1 MQNPFNK
8 LNTSRNSRP
17 TTVNRSESYKQI
29 IDPKKALNTG
39 LFFGSDITTAPTKG
53 NLSFKEG
60 LFGTTTPSPI
70 QGGQPAFKPTMAGSP
85 MDISKATSFNPPAPG
100 SSTKKTQAPPS
111 SSQYGPG
118 GMPVTSPPFTMKGG
132 TADKPVVS
140 ESSLG
145 GGEAV
150 SGGEVGGGTGGE
162 AGSVNVAGGYTPE
175 GFSKIDEQLQELSD
189 TNPELADKIMDS
201 LGYSRSS
208 TGALVAGGAGGGTK
222 GGALASKFEQG
233 FNAANASLG
242 GAGGQGGLSGAQGA
256 SLVNQYSPAK
266 SNTMASMFVQTD
278 PYIEGLV
285 KAWQDY
291 INPQNQR
298 KSLADT
304 YNQMLKDSGVEA
316 IDLELI
322 NAKNVIEGSEDDIRT
337 EITKAGGFATN
348 SQVLGL
354 TNARNKQLIKNY
366 NTLLDTRNAK
376 EKYLETAIGLEQ
388 ADRESADRRFE
399 SAFSMGTQ
407 LATLQNQMQTNA
419 RNQMQWLATNIGFDG
434 LYEATGGDRFAINL
448 IEQTLGITQGG
459 LYGVAQQARQDKF
472 QKQQEA
478 QLDLQ
483 IKQEELAAKPLEREY
498 KAEQIK
504 TEALRRED
512 IRSQIKSRNIQD
524 MIDMQ
529 KLSKGVSDEERQLGS
544 LDLVNTLDSIQIHKG
559 FNNAVGPGFFKW
571 FTRAATPGGAKQA
584 FIGDV
589 QNIVDNMSLEKLIK
603 AKAEGATF
611 GALSDNEL
619 RMLGSAATKIGTW
632 TKKNKNGEVV
642 GYNVSEKAFRGE
654 LDRISSLTKRAYIL
668 SGYSPQDVGAQVM
681 DDGSVWVQNY
691 DGSLTEIY
699 R

>member
-1 MQNPFNK
+1 M
-8 LNTSRNSRP
+8 
-17 TTVNRSESYKQI
+17 VNRSESYKQI

-53 NLSFKEG
+53 NLSFKGG

-85 MDISKATSFNPPAPG
+85 MDISKATSFNPPS
-100 SSTKKTQAPPS
+100 SSTKPSSKTQPPTG
-111 SSQYGPG
+111 QYGVG
-118 GMPVTSPPFTMKGG
+118 GMPVTSPSLHRDTLKQNSSGDSVILQGG
-132 TADKPVVS
+132 STAEQKVAS
-140 ESSLG
+140 ESSPVG
-145 GGEAV
+145 SSVGAV
-150 SGGEVGGGTGGE
+150 SGGEAGGGTGGE

-242 GAGGQGGLSGAQGA
+242 NTGGQGGLSGAQGA

-376 EKYLETAIGLEQ
+376 EKYFETVIGLEQ
-388 ADRESADRRFE
+388 ADRESVDRRFE

-619 RMLGSAATKIGTW
+619 RMLSSAATKIGTW